1 MVGLSFALNQ
11 RVNALWSED
20 PAGDTARAEK
30 LVDSALAL
38 QPDDAL
44 AHNAKAMVFFAK
56 RQWKAAISQAE
67 AALADDPNNASAH
80 ANLSF
85 WNMFLGHS
93 EDGFTGVETAL
104 RLSPRDPE
112 VSSWQS
118 PMCHLHAHLAQWE
131 QAIEWCG
138 KSIASGEASMF
149 PYVDLAAA
157 NAWAGHDKEAKEA
170 VAQLRKLY
178 PDFTVQSWPAS
189 TGPTILPST
198 RNTPA
203 SSRAFARRGCRR
215 GRRRRIEAPAGAGA
229 MLVACRLA
237 DLSVLEGTRAGQSAR
252 AIRGGPEQGPCG
264 GLSPKPPRH
273 WRRRFLVGGRGDVE
287 AAFSPSNA
295 EGQHPPAAPD
305 LAVLGHHRGPCSGF
319 PERTLADRPTAR
331 YMLEPPSEGGRM
343 NTVAPIR
350 PVERPTG
357 RLAIRRNA
365 PGAAS
370 GRGPPSKS
378 MTRRGGCFVSA
389 SAGGKPVAK
398 RRQRPEPNW
407 PASTSG

>member
-1 MVGLSFALNQ
+1 MAVRHVPSPRPPRPVG
-11 RVNALWSED
+11 
-20 PAGDTARAEK
+20 AGDRMVRQ
-30 LVDSALAL
+30 VDRERRS
-38 QPDDAL
+38 
-44 AHNAKAMVFFAK
+44 
-56 RQWKAAISQAE
+56 
-67 AALADDPNNASAH
+67 
-80 ANLSF
+80 
-85 WNMFLGHS
+85 
-93 EDGFTGVETAL
+93 
-104 RLSPRDPE
+104 
-112 VSSWQS
+112 
-118 PMCHLHAHLAQWE
+118 
-131 QAIEWCG
+131 
-138 KSIASGEASMF
+138 SMF

-157 NAWAGHDKEAKEA
+157 NASAGHGKEAKEA
-170 VAQLRKLY
+170 VAQFRKSIRASLSRAAGIHWSDDPTFNAQYQRIVEGLRKAGLPEGEKTEMKRLRERVRCLSLVDWPIY
-178 PDFTVQSWPAS
+178 PC
-189 TGPTILPST
+189 L
-198 RNTPA
+198 
-203 SSRAFARRGCRR
+203 RA
-215 GRRRRIEAPAGAGA
+215 
-229 MLVACRLA
+229 LW
-237 DLSVLEGTRAGQSAR
+237 AGQSAR

-295 EGQHPPAAPD
+295 EGQHPPVAPD